1 MRNSFTKSRK
11 FRYGS
16 MATAFTIGFI
26 AIVVIFN
33 IIFTALASKYS
44 WYIDMTEEQVFTLSD
59 EAKEIMSDIT
69 NEVKIIFASEP
80 DVLMTGSDSTYMRYV
95 YTTAKQLEE
104 ECPNITVECVNVLKH
119 PSYFRE
125 YYNTTNTDI
134 DSDSVVVVSGNEI
147 RIFAAEA
154 FFTFDENYEYVWAYN
169 GEYKLISGIMQVTQT
184 DTPIVAFTTE
194 HGESLDENGAGNL
207 ATLFADNGFQVE
219 TVNLANETLD
229 DDCRIL
235 VIYNPRYDFIGSEAD
250 ADQFNEIQKI
260 DDFLDDYGCLL
271 VFAEPQY
278 VDNLTNLNEF
288 LEEWG
293 ISYVGDTYIRDKD
306 HAMTVDGYGIVTEYQ
321 SDTLGA
327 SIYSEL
333 SKLSTPPKAMIYK
346 SMPIDILW
354 ESGGD
359 LSGSRDVSAVLKSH
373 DTSEL
378 VVDGEVTEVGSY
390 NVMTISRETRIVDN
404 EYYYSYVIAAGSPT
418 FADGAYVVSNSYAN
432 KDVLSAAMKAVGRE
446 RVLAVLDF
454 KPFDDDDIT
463 ITTDEANNWTAAMTL
478 VIPVI
483 VAACGIYVVTRR
495 KHA

>member
-1 MRNSFTKSRK
+1 
-11 FRYGS
+11 

-104 ECPNITVECVNVLKH
+104 ECANITVECVNVLKH

-134 DSDSVVVVSGNEI
+134 DSDSVVVVSGDEI

-194 HGESLDENGAGNL
+194 HGESLDDNGAGNL
-207 ATLFADNGFQVE
+207 ATLFADNGFEVQ

-235 VIYNPRYDFIGSEAD
+235 VIYNPRYDFVGSEAD
-250 ADQFNEIQKI
+250 ASQFNEIQKI

-333 SKLSTPPKAMIYK
+333 SALSTPPKAMIYK

-418 FADGAYVVSNSYAN
+418 FSDGAYVVSNSYAN

-463 ITTDEANNWTAAMTL
+463 ITTDEANKWTAAMTL
-478 VIPVI
+478 AIPVI
-483 VAACGIYVVTRR
+483 VAACGIYIVTRR

>member
-1 MRNSFTKSRK
+1 MRNSFYQSRK
-11 FRYGS
+11 FKYGS

-33 IIFTALASKYS
+33 IIFTALASRYN
-44 WYIDMTEEQVFTLSD
+44 WFIDMTGEQVFTLSD

-69 NEVKIIFASEP
+69 DEVKIIFASEP
-80 DVLMTGSDSTYMRYV
+80 DVLMNGADSQYMRYV
-95 YTTAKQLEE
+95 YTTALQMEE
-104 ECPNITVECVNVLKH
+104 AFDNITVECVNVLKH
-119 PSYFRE
+119 PSYFRG
-125 YYNTTNTDI
+125 YYNTLNTDI
-134 DSDSVVVVSGNEI
+134 DSDSVVVVSGDEI

-169 GEYKLISGIMQVTQT
+169 GEYKMVSGIMQVTQT
-184 DTPIVAFTTE
+184 DSPIIAFTTE
-194 HGESLDENGAGNL
+194 HGEDMSANGAANL
-207 ATLFADNGFQVE
+207 ATLFGDNGFEVQ
-219 TVNLANETLD
+219 TVNLANQELD
-229 DDCRIL
+229 DDCRVL
-235 VIYNPRYDFIGSEAD
+235 VIYNPRYDFTGSEAE
-250 ADQFNEIQKI
+250 ADQFNEIKKI
-260 DDFLDDYGCLL
+260 DKFLDDYGCLL
-271 VFAEPQY
+271 VFCEPQY

-293 ISYVGDTYIRDKD
+293 IAYQSDTYIRDKD
-306 HAMTVDGYGIVTEYQ
+306 HAMTIDGYGIVTAYQ
-321 SDTLGA
+321 SETLGA

-333 SKLSTPPKAMIYK
+333 SALATPPKAMIYK

-378 VVDGEVTEVGSY
+378 VVDGEVTEVGAY

-404 EYYYSYVIAAGSPT
+404 EYYYSYVIASGSPS
-418 FADGAYVVSNSYAN
+418 FSDGAYVVSNSYAN
-432 KDVLSAAMKAVGRE
+432 KDILSAAMKAVGRE

-463 ITTDEANNWTAAMTL
+463 ITTEEANKWTAAMTL
-478 VIPVI
+478 AIPVI
-483 VAACGIYVVTRR
+483 VAAVGIYVVVRR

>member
-1 MRNSFTKSRK
+1 MRNSFTQSRK
-11 FRYGS
+11 FKYGS

-33 IIFTALASKYS
+33 IIFTALASRYN
-44 WYIDMTEEQVFTLSD
+44 WYIDMTSEQVFTLSD

-80 DVLMTGSDSTYMRYV
+80 DVLMTGSDSAYMRYV

-104 ECPNITVECVNVLKH
+104 SFSNITVECVNVLKH

-134 DSDSVVVVSGNEI
+134 DSDSVVVVSGSEI

-154 FFTFDENYEYVWAYN
+154 FFTFDENYENVWAYN

-207 ATLFADNGFQVE
+207 ATLFADNGFEVQS
-219 TVNLANETLD
+219 VNLANETLD

-250 ADQFNEIQKI
+250 ASQFNEIQKI

-271 VFAEPQY
+271 VFAEPAY

-378 VVDGEVTEVGSY
+378 VVDGEVTEVGAY

-404 EYYYSYVIAAGSPT
+404 EYYYSYVIASGSPT
-418 FADGAYVVSNSYAN
+418 FSDGAYVVSNAYAN

-463 ITTDEANNWTAAMTL
+463 ITTDEANHWTAAMTL

>member
-1 MRNSFTKSRK
+1 MRNSFYQSRK
-11 FRYGS
+11 FKYGS

-33 IIFTALASKYS
+33 IIFTALAARYN
-44 WYIDMTEEQVFTLSD
+44 WFIDMTGEQVFTLSD

-69 NEVKIIFASEP
+69 DEVQIIFASEP
-80 DVLMTGSDSTYMRYV
+80 DVLMNGTDSDYMRYV
-95 YTTAKQLEE
+95 YTTALQLEE
-104 ECPNITVECVNVLKH
+104 EFSNIKVECVNVLKQ
-119 PSYFRE
+119 PSYFRG

-134 DSDSVVVVSGNEI
+134 DSDSVVVVSGDEV
-147 RIFAAEA
+147 RIFKAEA

-184 DTPIVAFTTE
+184 ETPIVSFTTE
-194 HGESLDENGAGNL
+194 HGEDMNSNGAGNL
-207 ATLFADNGFQVE
+207 ATIFADNGFEVKP
-219 TVNLANETLD
+219 VNLANEELD

-235 VIYNPRYDFIGSEAD
+235 VIYNPRYDFTGSEAE
-250 ADQFNEIQKI
+250 ADQFNEIKKI
-260 DDFLDDYGCLL
+260 DNFLDDYGCLL

-293 ISYVGDTYIRDKD
+293 ISYVSDTYIRDKE

-321 SDTLGA
+321 SETLGA

-333 SKLSTPPKAMIYK
+333 SALATPPKAMIYK

-359 LSGSRDVSAVLKSH
+359 LSGSRDVSPVLKSH
-373 DTSEL
+373 ETSEL

-404 EYYYSYVIAAGSPT
+404 EYYYSYVIASGSPT
-418 FADGAYVVSNSYAN
+418 FSDGAYVVSNSYAN
-432 KDVLSAAMKAVGRE
+432 KDILSAAMKAVGRE

-454 KPFDDDDIT
+454 KPFDDDEIT

-483 VAACGIYVVTRR
+483 VAACGFYVVTRR

>member
-1 MRNSFTKSRK
+1 MRNSFTQSRK
-11 FRYGS
+11 FKYGS

-33 IIFTALASKYS
+33 IIFTALASRYN
-44 WYIDMTEEQVFTLSD
+44 WYIDMTNEQVFTLSD

-80 DVLMTGSDSTYMRYV
+80 DVLMTGSDSAYMRYV

-104 ECPNITVECVNVLKH
+104 SFSNITVECVNVLKH

-134 DSDSVVVVSGNEI
+134 DSDSVVVVSGSEI

-154 FFTFDENYEYVWAYN
+154 FFTFDENYENVWAYN

-207 ATLFADNGFQVE
+207 ATLFADNGFEVQS
-219 TVNLANETLD
+219 VNLANETLD

-250 ADQFNEIQKI
+250 ASQFNEIQKI

-271 VFAEPQY
+271 VFVEPAY

-378 VVDGEVTEVGSY
+378 VVDGEVTEVGAY

-404 EYYYSYVIAAGSPT
+404 EYYYSYVIASGSPT
-418 FADGAYVVSNSYAN
+418 FSDGAYVVSNAYAN

-463 ITTDEANNWTAAMTL
+463 ITTDEANHWTAAMTL

>member
-1 MRNSFTKSRK
+1 MRNSFTQSRK
-11 FRYGS
+11 FKYGS

-33 IIFTALASKYS
+33 IIFTALASRYN
-44 WYIDMTEEQVFTLSD
+44 WYIDMTNEQVFTLSD

-80 DVLMTGSDSTYMRYV
+80 DVLMTGSDSAYMRYV

-104 ECPNITVECVNVLKH
+104 SFSNITVECVNVLKH

-134 DSDSVVVVSGNEI
+134 DSDSVVVVSGSEI

-154 FFTFDENYEYVWAYN
+154 FFTFDKNYENVWAYN

-207 ATLFADNGFQVE
+207 ATLFADNGFEVQS
-219 TVNLANETLD
+219 VNLANETLD

-250 ADQFNEIQKI
+250 ASQFNEIQKI

-271 VFAEPQY
+271 VFAEPAY

-404 EYYYSYVIAAGSPT
+404 EYYYSYVIASGSPT
-418 FADGAYVVSNSYAN
+418 FSDGAYVVSNAYAN

-463 ITTDEANNWTAAMTL
+463 ITTDEANHWTAAMTL

>member
-1 MRNSFTKSRK
+1 MRNSFTQSRK
-11 FRYGS
+11 FKYGS

-33 IIFTALASKYS
+33 IIFTALASRYN
-44 WYIDMTEEQVFTLSD
+44 WYIDMTSEQVFTLSD

-80 DVLMTGSDSTYMRYV
+80 DVLMTGSDSAYMRYV

-104 ECPNITVECVNVLKH
+104 SFANITVECVNVLKH

-134 DSDSVVVVSGNEI
+134 DSDSVVVVSGSEI

-154 FFTFDENYEYVWAYN
+154 FFTFDENYENVWAYN

-194 HGESLDENGAGNL
+194 HGESLSDNGAGNL
-207 ATLFADNGFQVE
+207 ATLFADNGFEVQS
-219 TVNLANETLD
+219 VNLANETLD

-271 VFAEPQY
+271 VFAEPAY

-378 VVDGEVTEVGSY
+378 VVDGAVTEVGSY

-404 EYYYSYVIAAGSPT
+404 EYYYSYVIASGSPT
-418 FADGAYVVSNSYAN
+418 FSDGAYVVSNAYAN

-463 ITTDEANNWTAAMTL
+463 ITTDEANHWTAAMTL

>member
-1 MRNSFTKSRK
+1 MRNSFTQSRK
-11 FRYGS
+11 FKYGS

-33 IIFTALASKYS
+33 IIFTALASRYN
-44 WYIDMTEEQVFTLSD
+44 WYIDMTNEQVFTLSD

-80 DVLMTGSDSTYMRYV
+80 DVLMTGSDSAYMRYV

-104 ECPNITVECVNVLKH
+104 SFSNITVECVNVLKH

-134 DSDSVVVVSGNEI
+134 DSDSVVVVSGSEI

-154 FFTFDENYEYVWAYN
+154 FFTFDENYENVWAYN

-207 ATLFADNGFQVE
+207 ATLFADNGFEVQS
-219 TVNLANETLD
+219 VNLANETLD

-250 ADQFNEIQKI
+250 ASQFNEIQKI

-271 VFAEPQY
+271 VFAEPAY

-404 EYYYSYVIAAGSPT
+404 EYYYSYVIASGSPT
-418 FADGAYVVSNSYAN
+418 FSDGAYVVSNAYAN

-463 ITTDEANNWTAAMTL
+463 ITTDEANHWTAAMTL

>member
-1 MRNSFTKSRK
+1 MRNSFTQSRK
-11 FRYGS
+11 FKYGS

-33 IIFTALASKYS
+33 IIFTALASRYN
-44 WYIDMTEEQVFTLSD
+44 WYIDMTNEQVFTLSD

-80 DVLMTGSDSTYMRYV
+80 DVLMTGSDSAYMRYV

-104 ECPNITVECVNVLKH
+104 SFSNITVECVNVLKH

-134 DSDSVVVVSGNEI
+134 DSDSVVVVSGSEI

-154 FFTFDENYEYVWAYN
+154 FFTFDENYENVWAYN

-207 ATLFADNGFQVE
+207 ATLFADNGFEVQS
-219 TVNLANETLD
+219 VNLANETLD

-250 ADQFNEIQKI
+250 ASQFNEIQKI

-271 VFAEPQY
+271 VFAEPAY

-378 VVDGEVTEVGSY
+378 VVDGEVTEVGAY

-404 EYYYSYVIAAGSPT
+404 EYYYSYVIASGSPT
-418 FADGAYVVSNSYAN
+418 FSDGAYVVSNAYAN

-463 ITTDEANNWTAAMTL
+463 ITTDEANHWTAAMTL

>member
-1 MRNSFTKSRK
+1 MRNSFTQSRK
-11 FRYGS
+11 FKYGS

-33 IIFTALASKYS
+33 IIFTALASRYN
-44 WYIDMTEEQVFTLSD
+44 WYIDMTNEQVFTLSD

-80 DVLMTGSDSTYMRYV
+80 DVLMTGSDSAYMRYV

-104 ECPNITVECVNVLKH
+104 SFSNITVECVNVLKH

-134 DSDSVVVVSGNEI
+134 DSDSVVVVSGSEI

-154 FFTFDENYEYVWAYN
+154 FFTFDENYENVWAYN

-207 ATLFADNGFQVE
+207 ATLFADNGFEVQS
-219 TVNLANETLD
+219 VNLANETLD

-250 ADQFNEIQKI
+250 ASQFNEIQKI

-271 VFAEPQY
+271 VFAEPAY

-378 VVDGEVTEVGSY
+378 VVDGEVTEVGAY

-404 EYYYSYVIAAGSPT
+404 EYYYSYVIASGSPT
-418 FADGAYVVSNSYAN
+418 FSDGAYVVSNAYAN

-463 ITTDEANNWTAAMTL
+463 ITTDEADHWTAAMTL